1 MDERIDCVM
10 LAAGVSSRMGK
21 WKMTLPCK
29 GSTIIECSVG
39 NALQVCSRVILVTG
53 YRVKELE
60 QLFHDW
66 KQVELVYNAQYEKAM
81 FSSVKLGVSLI
92 RTKRFFLA
100 LGDMPLVDQ
109 AVYERLLSFPQA
121 PAVIPKYRGKKGHPI
136 LLSCDVVKC
145 IAKLEE
151 TRTLKDVLARFPTL
165 TVPVENKHILNDID
179 NPKDYKNI
187 IDTRL

>member
-1 MDERIDCVM
+1 MDESIDCVM

-29 GSTIIECSVG
+29 GSTIIECSVS
-39 NALQVCSRVILVTG
+39 NALKVCSRVILVTG

-66 KQVELVYNAQYEKAM
+66 EQVELAYNAQYEKAM

-92 RTKRFFLA
+92 RTKRFFFA

-121 PAVIPKYRGKKGHPI
+121 TAVIPKYRGKKGHPI
-136 LLSCDVVKC
+136 LLSWDVVKC
-145 IAKLEE
+145 IAELEE
-151 TRTLKDVLARFPTL
+151 TRTLRDVLARFPTL
-165 TVPVENKHILNDID
+165 AVPVENSHILNDID

-187 IDTRL
+187 IATRL